1 MRKITVSS
9 TAARFAFAALLICG
23 SVSFLFAQRQYV
35 YFPLDQRKERLI
47 DAWQPTHFDITI
59 AFDKELTKL
68 TSATTKIDIV
78 TRRNDV
84 RVIDLDFGSMLV
96 SAVSVNN
103 TPTRFTQHDE
113 KLDVLLASP
122 AQKDQRL
129 NITVTYSGTP
139 KDGLILSKDK
149 DGSPTA
155 IGDNW
160 ADRVHNWIPC
170 LDHPSAKAS
179 VRFTV
184 TASADYAAVANG
196 VMESVNQ
203 SPGTEMKTWVFSEER
218 LVSPYNM
225 VVAVGRFATGELK
238 GTSPVP
244 VSYYVPMSEGK
255 YAEKA
260 FSPAIPSL
268 ITFSNLV
275 APYPYKKLA
284 LIVGATKFGGMENA
298 NTIVF
303 SPNYFNNFTT
313 APERS
318 KKFDIPKSTE
328 DIDAH
333 EIAHQWFGDS
343 VTESTWA
350 DLWLSEGFATYF
362 AGLFLEKNEGPNVF
376 REYMRGN
383 AKSYLEYEKK
393 RRAPIHDIQ
402 TEKLFDLLNPTNY
415 EKGGWVLHMLR
426 GMLGDEA
433 FFAGIRSYYDKH
445 KDSTATS
452 EDLRAA
458 LEKASGRDLKSFFD
472 RWIYK
477 AGHPVYQIS
486 WKDAGNG
493 SITLTLR
500 QTQPDEAF
508 LNPVTVEIMTEQG
521 KQRVT
526 IEPKGKEA
534 TSHVKSPPPRALVVD
549 PENQILKEVV
559 NQTLST
565 L

>member
-1 MRKITVSS
+1 MRKIIVSS
-9 TAARFAFAALLICG
+9 PAAQFLFAALLICG
-23 SVSFLFAQRQYV
+23 SVTFLFA
-35 YFPLDQRKERLI
+35 QRKERLI
-47 DAWQPTHFDITI
+47 EAWKPTHFDVSIV
-59 AFDKELTKL
+59 FDRGLTKL

-78 TRRNDV
+78 TRRSDV
-84 RVIDLDFGSMLV
+84 NVIDLDFGSMPV
-96 SAVSVNN
+96 SSVLVNN
-103 TPTRFTQHDE
+103 APAKFTQHDE
-113 KLDVLLASP
+113 KLDVQLASP

-129 NITVTYSGTP
+129 GLTITYSGTP
-139 KDGLILSKDK
+139 KDGLILSIDK

-184 TASADYAAVANG
+184 TAPSDFTAVANG
-196 VMESVNQ
+196 VMESVKP
-203 SPGTEMKTWVFSEER
+203 SPATAVKTWVFYETR
-218 LVSPYNM
+218 PVSPYNM
-225 VVAVGRFATGELK
+225 VVAVGRFATGELE

-255 YAEKA
+255 FAEKA
-260 FSPAIPSL
+260 FSPAIPTI

-313 APERS
+313 APGRS

-328 DIDAH
+328 DVDAH

-362 AGLFLEKNEGPNVF
+362 AGLFLEKNEGPDVF

-402 TEKLFDLLNPTNY
+402 TEKLFDLLNPNNY

-477 AGHPVYQIS
+477 AGHPVYQTS
-486 WKDAGNG
+486 WNDAGNG
-493 SITLTLR
+493 SITVTLK

-508 LNPVTVEIMTEQG
+508 LQPVTVEIVTEKG

-526 IEPKGKEA
+526 MEPKSKE
-534 TSHVKSPPPRALVVD
+534 TTITVKSAPPRAVMIDPDELV
-549 PENQILKEVV
+549 LKEVV
-559 NQTLST
+559 N
-565 L
+565 

>member
-1 MRKITVSS
+1 MRKIIVCTS
-9 TAARFAFAALLICG
+9 AARFAFTALLICG
-23 SVSFLFAQRQYV
+23 SVSFLVA
-35 YFPLDQRKERLI
+35 QRKERLI
-47 DAWQPTHFDITI
+47 DAWQPTHFDIAI
-59 AFDKELTKL
+59 VFDNELTKL
-68 TSATTKIDIV
+68 TSATAKIDIV

-84 RVIDLDFGSMLV
+84 SLIDLDFGSMPV
-96 SAVSVNN
+96 TAVLVNN
-103 TPTRFTQHDE
+103 TPAHFNQHDE
-113 KLDVLLASP
+113 KLDVQLAVA

-129 NITVTYSGTP
+129 NITVAYSGTP
-139 KDGLILSKDK
+139 KDGLILLKDK

-184 TASADYAAVANG
+184 TAPADYAAVANG

-203 SPGTEMKTWVFSEER
+203 SPGASVKTWIFNETKT
-218 LVSPYNM
+218 VSPYNM
-225 VVAVGRFATGELK
+225 VVAVGRFATGQLK
-238 GTSPVP
+238 GDSPVP

-255 YAEKA
+255 FAEKA
-260 FSPAIPSL
+260 FSPAIPSI

-275 APYPYKKLA
+275 APYPYRKLA

-318 KKFDIPKSTE
+318 KKFDIPKATE
-328 DIDAH
+328 DVDAH

-362 AGLFLEKNEGPNVF
+362 AGLFLEKNEGPDAF

-383 AKSYLEYEKK
+383 ANSYLAYEKT
-393 RRAPIHDIQ
+393 RRAPIHDTQ
-402 TEKLFDLLNPTNY
+402 TEKLFDLLNPNNY

-433 FFAGIRSYYDKH
+433 FFTGIRSYYDKH
-445 KDSTATS
+445 KDLTATS
-452 EDLRAA
+452 EDLRVA
-458 LEKASGRDLKSFFD
+458 LEKASGRELKSFFD

-493 SITLTLR
+493 SIMLTLR
-500 QTQPDEAF
+500 QMQSDDAF
-508 LNPVTVEIMTEQG
+508 LQPVTLEIVTEQG
-521 KQRVT
+521 KQRVK
-526 IEPKGKEA
+526 IEPKSKE
-534 TSHVKSPPPRALVVD
+534 TTWTVKSGTPTELTID
-549 PENQILKEVV
+549 PDEQILKEVIK
-559 NQTLST
+559 
-565 L
+565 